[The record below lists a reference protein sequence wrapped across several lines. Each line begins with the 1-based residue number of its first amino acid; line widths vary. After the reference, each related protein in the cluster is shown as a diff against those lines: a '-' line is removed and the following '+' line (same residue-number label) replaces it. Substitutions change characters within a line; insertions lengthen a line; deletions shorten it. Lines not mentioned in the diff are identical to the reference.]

1 MTVSDAQDIPF
12 DESLQQVERS
22 LIQLKERYAQV
33 QVDQQ
38 RQTDLQ
44 AQQQQIQSEL
54 KSAKTPELQAELRR
68 IEQELEALELNLESQ
83 LFSWAGFKEVF
94 WQAVRFGGLGLAI
107 GWSLAFYTLNHPT
120 PQTPSL
126 EQRQK

>member
-1 MTVSDAQDIPF
+1 MTDADAQDLPF

-22 LIQLKERYAQV
+22 LDQLKQRYAQV
-33 QVDQQ
+33 QRDQQ
-38 RQTDLQ
+38 RQNKLQ
-44 AQQQQIQSEL
+44 ERQTEIQSEL
-54 KSAKTPELQAELRR
+54 KSTKTPALREELRK
-68 IEQELEALELNLESQ
+68 IEQELETLELNLESQ

-120 PQTPSL
+120 PQTPSV

>member
-1 MTVSDAQDIPF
+1 MTASDAQDLPF

-22 LIQLKERYAQV
+22 LTELKERYAQV
-33 QVDQQ
+33 QRDQQ
-38 RQTDLQ
+38 RQTELQ
-44 AQQQQIQSEL
+44 ERQAEL
-54 KSAKTPELQAELRR
+54 KSTKTPALQAELRR
-68 IEQELEALELNLESQ
+68 IEQELETLELNLESQ

-107 GWSLAFYTLNHPT
+107 GWSLAFYTLNHPA
-120 PQTPSL
+120 PQTPSV